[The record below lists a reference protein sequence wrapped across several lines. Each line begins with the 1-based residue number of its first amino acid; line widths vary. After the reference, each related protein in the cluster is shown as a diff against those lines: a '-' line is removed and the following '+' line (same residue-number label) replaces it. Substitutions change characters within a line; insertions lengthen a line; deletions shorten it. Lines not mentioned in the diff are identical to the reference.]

1 MVRAA
6 DSKATPP
13 DQRPAVKYHEYALPT
28 SIWRSSERVAFRSS
42 CEARL
47 CGDGGEGTAEL
58 KMSGRTSKESG
69 FDRLFLLV
77 DSLSDVDSIA
87 LFPLAA
93 LGLAASCTDA
103 WLSQEQFELLHL
115 SSWRLRRLM
124 GHGQWICG
132 RWRQGCTGIGSVS
145 RVCAAWAE

>member
-1 MVRAA
+1 MRQV
-6 DSKATPP
+6 P
-13 DQRPAVKYHEYALPT
+13 
-28 SIWRSSERVAFRSS
+28 WR
-42 CEARL
+42 EARL
-47 CGDGGEGTAEL
+47 CSDGGEGTAEL

-87 LFPLAA
+87 LFALAA

-145 RVCAAWAE
+145 RVCAAWGAE